1 MPAFLTTDIPMK
13 PSELTEE
20 NYKRINIINWAIVVP
35 MFVLFAWPYFHLA
48 EMMGIS
54 KLVAIVGACL
64 FSTPFSI
71 TVLHGH
77 VTMALGSL
85 HRHHFYEWLVNHP
98 ISYGLLFHPVI
109 IRTRFR
115 LILLLI
121 SLLLIPLGYYIP
133 N

>member
-1 MPAFLTTDIPMK
+1 ME

-35 MFVLFAWPYFHLA
+35 IFILFAWPYFYIGKLL
-48 EMMGIS
+48 GITR
-54 KLVAIVGACL
+54 LVLLIGTFL
-64 FSTPFSI
+64 FSMPFSV

-85 HRHHFYEWLVNHP
+85 HRHHFYDWLVNHP
-98 ISYGLLFHPVI
+98 LSYGLLFHPII

-121 SLLLIPLGYYIP
+121 SFLLLPLGYYIP
-133 N
+133 